1 MNSVLITRL
10 VNDWLLEGQSGVGVE
25 SLAGQQ
31 LEETKLKQLAQNS
44 KKSKGTSCDFDTP
57 VSISFSIKMSNS
69 LKNVNFFME
78 TAFLTFSLFCIS

>member
-44 KKSKGTSCDFDTP
+44 KKSKGTSFHFDG
-57 VSISFSIKMSNS
+57 I
-69 LKNVNFFME
+69 L
-78 TAFLTFSLFCIS
+78 